1 MHLNAEQIK
10 ARGEKV
16 MGYFLARRQR
26 VGREAQTEPLHQL
39 S

>member
-16 MGYFLARRQR
+16 MGYFLAQRQR
-26 VGREAQTEPLHQL
+26 VGREAQTELQHPLN
-39 S
+39 